1 MFAVKQNFVWPHF
14 LFAITHIYL
23 FWRFYC
29 YATCLFFQEKT
40 LFLHIRKLTIPK
52 NNIIMPIKNKLTV
65 PHNYPVCL
73 HHDCSMAAS
82 CLHHIAFD
90 NLIKQEEFLR
100 LISPNKCTKD
110 AECPYYRCS
119 NPVRYARGFTGFQK
133 QMFPQQYEQFMTT
146 LVMHFG
152 RNQYFARRRGEIIL
166 PPEEQQIIRTL
177 LQQIGAN
184 PSMDFD
190 NYEELI
196 CWNV

>member
-1 MFAVKQNFVWPHF
+1 
-14 LFAITHIYL
+14 
-23 FWRFYC
+23 
-29 YATCLFFQEKT
+29 
-40 LFLHIRKLTIPK
+40 
-52 NNIIMPIKNKLTV
+52 MPIKNKLTV

-110 AECPYYRCS
+110 DGCPYYRCS
-119 NPVRYARGFTGFQK
+119 NTVRYARGFTGFQK

-177 LQQIGAN
+177 LQEIGAN

-190 NYEELI
+190 NYEEHI